1 MISLHRPAL
10 ALRLLALSLPVA
22 VTACSGGGDDAP
34 ANTAPPAMAADWF
47 DYSPTPAYDGTTR
60 LPAEYITMS
69 DGTKLSAQVMLPTD
83 DDGNA
88 IEGPLPVILTQ
99 TGYNKS
105 ASGYVEGFA
114 FNSFL
119 VEHGYAHV
127 TVDVRGTGTSQG
139 TWEIFSEREQLDYQ
153 EVMDW
158 ITRQPWSNGRV
169 GTWGPSFMAIT
180 QIYTAAWQHP
190 AHQAMFAIV
199 PMADAYRDIVF
210 TGGQVNVGF
219 IPLWIGLVTGLG
231 LIPAHPSPEALST
244 LVEHVLGTLSYD
256 IPVILQATLGVNG
269 QNYDGPFW
277 RTRSPIEV
285 ADQVRVPTIIIGGL
299 RDIFQRGEPMLY
311 EAIKPHAT
319 TKLVIGPWSHL
330 DASSGAGLPADGVP
344 DLNHMALLWFDRY
357 LKNIDNQAET
367 VPAVTQYVWNEDRY
381 VRSADWPHP
390 QATAERW
397 FLRGN
402 GSLSADP
409 PATDEPAQHTVQIP
423 VQNLC
428 SASSAQWTAGV
439 LELIPLPCFQGQ
451 NSINELPLL
460 GAVTYT
466 TAPMDADYY
475 INGPIQADLWLA
487 SELGSDGS
495 VAVRVTSVS
504 PEGQSFELTNGL
516 QTFSSRALDPERSRR
531 LDGESIQPWHP
542 YTAESI
548 EPVEPGESTLVSVEI
563 FPSSFVIPAGHR
575 LRVAIASS
583 DFPHGLPPIT
593 DLLDQVLGIMR
604 IDSTAARP
612 SSLVL
617 PVVPVDA
624 LGRDD
629 DSTG

>member
-1 MISLHRPAL
+1 MIQPVLTRRMHKL
-10 ALRLLALSLPVA
+10 VLCLLPVA
-22 VTACSGGGDDAP
+22 FAACNGASDEVPPTAAPPTLASDWFEYNPAP
-34 ANTAPPAMAADWF
+34 A
-47 DYSPTPAYDGTTR
+47 YSGTTR

-69 DGTKLSAQVMLPTD
+69 DGTQLSAQVMLPTD
-83 DDGNA
+83 ANGQA
-88 IEGPLPVILTQ
+88 VEGPLPVILTQ

-114 FNSFL
+114 FNRFL

-127 TVDVRGTGTSQG
+127 AVDVRGTGASQG
-139 TWEIFSEREQLDYQ
+139 TWEIFSEREQLDYR

-158 ITRQPWSNGRV
+158 IVEQPWSNDRV

-244 LVEHVLGTLSYD
+244 LLDHLQGTVSYD
-256 IPVILQATLGVNG
+256 LPVILQATLGVGG

-285 ADQVRVPTIIIGGL
+285 ADQVRIPTVIVGGL

-319 TKLVIGPWSHL
+319 TKLVIGPWTHL

-357 LKNIDNQAET
+357 LKNLDNRAES

-390 QATAERW
+390 QARAERW
-397 FLRGN
+397 FLRGD
-402 GSLSADP
+402 GALTP
-409 PATDEPAQHTVQIP
+409 ELPATDEPSRHTVQIP

-451 NSINELPLL
+451 NTLNELPLL

-466 TAPMDADYY
+466 TEPMDTDYY
-475 INGPIQADLWLA
+475 VNGPMQADLWLA

-504 PEGQSFELTNGL
+504 PTGESFELTNGL
-516 QTFSSRALDPERSRR
+516 QTFSTRQTDLQRSRL

-542 YTAESI
+542 YTAES
-548 EPVEPGESTLVSVEI
+548 VEAVAPGESTHVAVEI

-583 DFPHGLPPIT
+583 DFPHGLPPVT

-604 IDSTAARP
+604 IDSQAARP
-612 SSLVL
+612 SSIVL

-624 LGRDD
+624 LGREV
-629 DSTG
+629 GAAG

>member
-1 MISLHRPAL
+1 M
-10 ALRLLALSLPVA
+10 
-22 VTACSGGGDDAP
+22 
-34 ANTAPPAMAADWF
+34 
-47 DYSPTPAYDGTTR
+47 
-60 LPAEYITMS
+60 
-69 DGTKLSAQVMLPTD
+69 
-83 DDGNA
+83 
-88 IEGPLPVILTQ
+88 
-99 TGYNKS
+99 
-105 ASGYVEGFA
+105 
-114 FNSFL
+114 
-119 VEHGYAHV
+119 
-127 TVDVRGTGTSQG
+127 
-139 TWEIFSEREQLDYQ
+139 
-153 EVMDW
+153 
-158 ITRQPWSNGRV
+158 
-169 GTWGPSFMAIT
+169 
-180 QIYTAAWQHP
+180 
-190 AHQAMFAIV
+190 
-199 PMADAYRDIVF
+199 
-210 TGGQVNVGF
+210 
-219 IPLWIGLVTGLG
+219 
-231 LIPAHPSPEALST
+231 
-244 LVEHVLGTLSYD
+244 LGTLSYD

-409 PATDEPAQHTVQIP
+409 PATDEPARHTVQIP

>member
-1 MISLHRPAL
+1 M
-10 ALRLLALSLPVA
+10 
-22 VTACSGGGDDAP
+22 
-34 ANTAPPAMAADWF
+34 
-47 DYSPTPAYDGTTR
+47 
-60 LPAEYITMS
+60 
-69 DGTKLSAQVMLPTD
+69 
-83 DDGNA
+83 
-88 IEGPLPVILTQ
+88 
-99 TGYNKS
+99 
-105 ASGYVEGFA
+105 
-114 FNSFL
+114 
-119 VEHGYAHV
+119 
-127 TVDVRGTGTSQG
+127 
-139 TWEIFSEREQLDYQ
+139 
-153 EVMDW
+153 
-158 ITRQPWSNGRV
+158 
-169 GTWGPSFMAIT
+169 
-180 QIYTAAWQHP
+180 
-190 AHQAMFAIV
+190 
-199 PMADAYRDIVF
+199 
-210 TGGQVNVGF
+210 
-219 IPLWIGLVTGLG
+219 
-231 LIPAHPSPEALST
+231 
-244 LVEHVLGTLSYD
+244 
-256 IPVILQATLGVNG
+256 
-269 QNYDGPFW
+269 
-277 RTRSPIEV
+277 
-285 ADQVRVPTIIIGGL
+285 
-299 RDIFQRGEPMLY
+299 
-311 EAIKPHAT
+311 
-319 TKLVIGPWSHL
+319 
-330 DASSGAGLPADGVP
+330 
-344 DLNHMALLWFDRY
+344 
-357 LKNIDNQAET
+357 
-367 VPAVTQYVWNEDRY
+367 
-381 VRSADWPHP
+381 
-390 QATAERW
+390 
-397 FLRGN
+397 
-402 GSLSADP
+402 
-409 PATDEPAQHTVQIP
+409 
-423 VQNLC
+423 
-428 SASSAQWTAGV
+428 

-531 LDGESIQPWHP
+531 LDGEPIQPWHP